1 MFPPSSGK
9 LSVFR
14 TNPLGRAGTAAE
26 PGRGQGEKRGPP
38 GAAPA
43 AHLVEEGAVRH
54 GDAQPAGAH
63 AQHHVVRGVV
73 AVAPALAAEQPPD
86 GFSAEDH
93 PAGGRAGALEP
104 LEPLLLGWLTPPSRA
119 VPFTV
124 TPPRRSR
131 PWGRAPSS
139 LHSAATP
146 LGDAGRAHAPAA
158 LSASAS
164 GMRLETGPSSA
175 PAPHETGKTSAQT
188 RAPRTDA
195 RDQL

>member
-104 LEPLLLGWLTPPSRA
+104 LEPLLLGWLTPPPPAGGALHCDPAPSVQALGTRPELSA
-119 VPFTV
+119 QGSDS
-124 TPPRRSR
+124 PRRRWPSSRTCCSRRVRVRDAAGDWTELSSR
-131 PWGRAPSS
+131 PP
-139 LHSAATP
+139 
-146 LGDAGRAHAPAA
+146 
-158 LSASAS
+158 
-164 GMRLETGPSSA
+164 
-175 PAPHETGKTSAQT
+175 
-188 RAPRTDA
+188 
-195 RDQL
+195 